1 MKRRILAAIIAA
13 TTTFTTF
20 ACDTPFDETAYA
32 ASTASAE
39 NNSFL
44 QYPVPDRVVYYR
56 PGNLMVG
63 DDIRF
68 VQAAINHVLGTNYSV
83 NGVADEWIDEEI
95 RAYQDYADLEK
106 DGCAGPATIA
116 SLEKD
121 LFENV
126 TFVSGYD
133 SNYVID
139 LKNNDPYNNAALQI
153 YPGNSTSAQSF
164 SLSYEGDGYYTIALA
179 RYSNMV
185 FDVSGGVN
193 YATTVN
199 LYERNGTDAQLWKF
213 HPVDGKRNTFTV
225 VSKLG
230 LNLTVNAIGGTLE
243 NTRMCTFQQHD
254 YLASA
259 QQFTIRF
266 KKEYSSATENK
277 TLKYDSSK
285 LKKIGHQT
293 VSGPCGCYC
302 LAYADLVENGTV
314 NKWQNFSVGYR
325 SSLGRY
331 SYAANWQRMKYAHH
345 YTKSSDKIWK
355 MCYNNIKNGKP
366 TIVNV
371 TGGRSSCDHYVI
383 VIGSKNISDP
393 NKLSPTNFLIL
404 DPAPHDGFNVESFT
418 NVGYK
423 LRADSD
429 GDFDAIF

>member
-1 MKRRILAAIIAA
+1 MKKTNIFAAILAA
-13 TTTFTTF
+13 TTTFT
-20 ACDTPFDETAYA
+20 ASVCDTPFEATAYA

-68 VQAAINHVLGTNYSV
+68 LQAAINHVLGTNYSV

-95 RAYQDYADLEK
+95 RAYQDYANLEN

-126 TFVSGYD
+126 TFVSGYGT
-133 SNYVID
+133 NYVID
-139 LKNNDPYNNAALQI
+139 LKNNDAYNNAALQI
-153 YPGNSTSAQSF
+153 YSENGSSAQSF
-164 SLSYEGDGYYTIALA
+164 SLNYEGGGYYSVALA
-179 RYSNMV
+179 RNPDMV
-185 FDVSGGVN
+185 LDVSGGVR

-213 HPVDGKRNTFTV
+213 EPVYGKHDTFEI

-230 LNLTVNAIGGTLE
+230 LNLSITALNGSLDD
-243 NTRMCTFQQHD
+243 TRVCVYQRYD
-254 YLASA
+254 YLDAA
-259 QQFTIRF
+259 QQFTIKF
-266 KKEYSSATENK
+266 KGTSSSAENIN
-277 TLKYDSSK
+277 LNYDSSK
-285 LKKIGHQT
+285 LKKIGHQS

-302 LAYADLVENGTV
+302 LAYANLVENGTA
-314 NKWQNFSVGYR
+314 NKWQDFSIGYR
-325 SSLGRY
+325 PSLGRY
-331 SYAANWQRMKYAHH
+331 SYAADWQKMGYKHH

-355 MCYNNIKNGKP
+355 LCYSNLKNGKP

-371 TGGRSSCDHYVI
+371 KGGRSSGDHYVI
-383 VIGSKNISDP
+383 VIGIKNVT
-393 NKLSPTNFLIL
+393 NLAKLSASNFLIL
-404 DPAPHDGFNVESFT
+404 DPAPHDGFNAENFT
-418 NVGYK
+418 AVGYS
-423 LRADSD
+423 LRADGD